1 MRRVGITGAEGHIG
15 SALRE
20 GLADRYEIVP
30 FSLMTQAFESTVADL
45 SDVTSTTGIFD
56 GLDAVIHLAADPS
69 PTGSWESMLLNN
81 ISATYN
87 VLEEAR
93 RAGVKKVV
101 FASTNHTQHGYTMGG
116 SPDELDL
123 EKNFM
128 LRIDDPPNPTSLY
141 GVSKLTGEQ
150 LGRFFSREHGL
161 QFVALRIGATGRGD
175 DPTTAV
181 GSPSEDYVRAMFISV
196 RDITGAF
203 VRAIEVDKT
212 FLVAYAVSNNDRR
225 IFDMRSTHEQ
235 LGFYPVNNA
244 EDYYPR

>member
-1 MRRVGITGAEGHIG
+1 MRVGVTGAEGHIG

-20 GLADRYEIVP
+20 GLGGRYEVVP
-30 FSLMTQAFESTVADL
+30 FTLTSQTFDSVAVDL
-45 SDVTSTTGIFD
+45 SDAAAILGIFD

-69 PTGSWESMLLNN
+69 PTGSWESMLQNN

-87 VLEEAR
+87 VLEESR
-93 RAGVKKVV
+93 RARVKKVV
-101 FASTNHTQHGYTMGG
+101 FASTNHTQHGYTIGG

-123 EKNFM
+123 TRNFM

-181 GSPSEDYVRAMFISV
+181 GSPSEDYMRAMFISK
-196 RDITGAF
+196 RDITEAF
-203 VRAIEVDKT
+203 ALALEVDQE
-212 FLVAYAVSNNDRR
+212 FLIAYAVSNNDRR
-225 IFDMRSTHEQ
+225 IFDMRSTHEG
-235 LGFYPVNNA
+235 LGFYPVDNA
-244 EDYYPR
+244 EDYYPG

>member
-15 SALRE
+15 SALLE
-20 GLADRYEIVP
+20 GLADRYKIVP
-30 FSLMTQAFESTVADL
+30 ITLTTQAFESTVVDL
-45 SDVTSTTGIFD
+45 SDATATTGIFD

-69 PTGSWESMLLNN
+69 PTGLWESMLQNN
-81 ISATYN
+81 ISASYN

-101 FASTNHTQHGYTMGG
+101 FASTNHTPHGYTMGG

-150 LGRFFSREHGL
+150 LGRFFSREYGL
-161 QFVALRIGATGRGD
+161 QFVALKPVAAMTQQLRWAAHLRTTSGRCLSAFATLQR
-175 DPTTAV
+175 
-181 GSPSEDYVRAMFISV
+181 PSQRPLKSM
-196 RDITGAF
+196 
-203 VRAIEVDKT
+203 
-212 FLVAYAVSNNDRR
+212 RR
-225 IFDMRSTHEQ
+225 F
-235 LGFYPVNNA
+235 
-244 EDYYPR
+244 

>member
-15 SALRE
+15 STLRE
-20 GLADRYEIVP
+20 GFSDRYEIVP
-30 FSLMTQAFESTVADL
+30 FTLTGQTFDSTAIDL
-45 SDVTSTTGIFD
+45 SDATATEGKFK

-69 PTGSWESMLLNN
+69 PTGSWESMLQNN

-87 VLEEAR
+87 VLEESR

-116 SPDELDL
+116 SPDEIDL
-123 EKNFM
+123 NKKFM

-175 DPTTAV
+175 DPTSAV
-181 GSPSEDYVRAMFISV
+181 GSPSEDYVRAMFISK
-196 RDITGAF
+196 RDITEAF
-203 VRAIEVDKT
+203 ALALEADED
-212 FLVAYAVSNNDRR
+212 FLIAYAVSNNDRS
-225 IFDMRSTHEQ
+225 IFDMRSTHES
-235 LGFYPVNNA
+235 LGFYPVDNA
-244 EDYYPR
+244 EDYYPG